1 MKNRYLLLVLYN
13 TLEIIIQGDKE
24 ARGRSVILIPGT
36 VPVIIN
42 NTGINVL
49 IR

>member
-1 MKNRYLLLVLYN
+1 MKNRYLLYYYN

-36 VPVIIN
+36 VPV
-42 NTGINVL
+42 VL
-49 IR
+49 QVLMY

>member
-1 MKNRYLLLVLYN
+1 MKNRYLLLYN

-36 VPVIIN
+36 VPV
-42 NTGINVL
+42 VL
-49 IR
+49 QVLMY